1 MSQYWER
8 VERQRLLIRAEQWAR
23 GVKCIHGHSCSSM
36 WYDTTNNTRKVV
48 DVEYNNGTINRTDC
62 ETGDSTQW
70 FGESLVG
77 EELIDA
83 YTRLN

>member
-23 GVKCIHGHSCSSM
+23 SVKCIHGHSSNSM
-36 WYDTTNNTRKVV
+36 WYDEDGTNTRKVV
-48 DVEYNNGTINRTDC
+48 DVEYNNGTICRTDC
-62 ETGDSTQW
+62 ETNEDKW
-70 FGESLVG
+70 FGERLVG
-77 EELIDA
+77 EGLIDA

>member
-1 MSQYWER
+1 
-8 VERQRLLIRAEQWAR
+8 
-23 GVKCIHGHSCSSM
+23 M

-62 ETGDSTQW
+62 ETGDGTQW
-70 FGESLVG
+70 FGERLVG

>member
-1 MSQYWER
+1 
-8 VERQRLLIRAEQWAR
+8 
-23 GVKCIHGHSCSSM
+23 M

-62 ETGDSTQW
+62 ETGDNTQW
-70 FGESLVG
+70 FGERLVG